1 MSISGSVSS
10 NITWSSKTS
19 FLMATIGIAVGLG
32 NIWRFPY
39 VVGTNGGGAFVLV
52 YIITLLCFAAPIM
65 VAELILGR
73 QGRQDP
79 LGTIKALVKKNGANK
94 AWHAIGWLSLLIPF
108 IALSYYSVVAGWTV
122 DYTAQ
127 SLVGTFNNIDS
138 EGSKSYFQSLAGSAS
153 KSIFL
158 LLAFIAFSA
167 FIISRGLKDGLEKSV
182 KFLMPLLFVILVF
195 LVIYAAIAGDFATGF
210 SYLFTP
216 DLSKITA
223 DVVLAAMGQAFFSL
237 GVGAG
242 SVMAYG
248 GYLSKDI
255 SIPRSVLVVS
265 FADTLVALLAGL
277 AIFPFVFAFGLEPSS
292 GPGLIFETLPIA
304 FGQVAGGQWIS
315 LLFFL
320 LLAGAALTT
329 ALSML
334 ECIVRYLS
342 DKYKFSR
349 VKSTIL
355 AASGSAILGLG
366 AAMSFNLL
374 SNFTPL
380 GFIDTLANKTLFDL
394 MDYSVANIM
403 IPLNALLIV
412 LFCAW
417 IMKANVVE
425 KEFSTSRNSFYKP
438 WLIIIK
444 FVAPVGILA
453 VLLMGL

>member
-1 MSISGSVSS
+1 
-10 NITWSSKTS
+10 
-19 FLMATIGIAVGLG
+19 
-32 NIWRFPY
+32 
-39 VVGTNGGGAFVLV
+39 
-52 YIITLLCFAAPIM
+52 
-65 VAELILGR
+65 
-73 QGRQDP
+73 
-79 LGTIKALVKKNGANK
+79 
-94 AWHAIGWLSLLIPF
+94 
-108 IALSYYSVVAGWTV
+108 LSYYSVVAGWTI
-122 DYTAQ
+122 DYSAQ
-127 SLVGTFNNIDS
+127 SLIGTFNDIDS
-138 EGSKSYFQSLAGSAS
+138 EGSTSYFQSLAGSAG

-167 FIISRGLKDGLEKSV
+167 FIISRGLKEGLEKSV
-182 KFLMPLLFVILVF
+182 KFLMPLLFIILIF
-195 LVIYAAIAGDFATGF
+195 LVIYAAIAGDFAKGF
-210 SYLFTP
+210 SYLFSP
-216 DLSKITA
+216 DLSKITP

-255 SIPRSVLVVS
+255 SIPRSVVVVA

-304 FGQVAGGQWIS
+304 FAQVAGGQWIS

-349 VKSTIL
+349 VKSTVL

-366 AAMSFNLL
+366 AAMSFNVLADFNPL
-374 SNFTPL
+374 S
-380 GFIDTLANKTLFDL
+380 FIDSLAGKTIFDL
-394 MDYSVANIM
+394 MDYSVANLM

-417 IMKANVVE
+417 VMKENVVE
-425 KEFSTSRNSFYKP
+425 QEFANNKSPFYKP

-444 FVAPVGILA
+444 FVAPLGIFA
-453 VLLMGL
+453 VLIMGL